1 MLYVRTWNNYK
12 EQIKKIDTE
21 AAKDICEAE
30 ELASIITAQ
39 IKPSV

>member
-1 MLYVRTWNNYK
+1 MRTWNDYK